1 MLEPD
6 TRLEWTMMLSQLKP
20 GDLAKITAIE
30 GGRGL
35 RQKLSLRGI
44 SEGSFLRVISNQGP
58 VTVEIDRNTVCV
70 GRGMARKVRVMKV

>member
-1 MLEPD
+1 
-6 TRLEWTMMLSQLKP
+6 MMLSQLKP

-30 GGRGL
+30 GGYGL

-58 VTVEIDRNTVCV
+58 VTVEVDRNTICV
-70 GRGMARKVRVMKV
+70 GRGMARKIRVVRV

>member
-1 MLEPD
+1 
-6 TRLEWTMMLSQLKP
+6 MMLSQLKP

-58 VTVEIDRNTVCV
+58 VTVEVDRNTICV
-70 GRGMARKVRVMKV
+70 GRGMARKIRVMRV

>member
-1 MLEPD
+1 
-6 TRLEWTMMLSQLKP
+6 MMLNQLKP

-58 VTVEIDRNTVCV
+58 VTIEVDRNTICV
-70 GRGMARKVRVMKV
+70 GRGMARKIRVMRV